1 MPQLNQQPWMKSD
14 VKVRDFNNDMCT
26 NHRPAFES
34 CDNNIMKKK
43 AMAQKQSKNNK
54 IFISLHQNLMYL
66 ETIKTDK
73 TYIN

>member
-1 MPQLNQQPWMKSD
+1 MKSD

-26 NHRPAFES
+26 NHRPAFQS
-34 CDNNIMKKK
+34 CDNNIMKK

-54 IFISLHQNLMYL
+54 IFISLYQNLMYL